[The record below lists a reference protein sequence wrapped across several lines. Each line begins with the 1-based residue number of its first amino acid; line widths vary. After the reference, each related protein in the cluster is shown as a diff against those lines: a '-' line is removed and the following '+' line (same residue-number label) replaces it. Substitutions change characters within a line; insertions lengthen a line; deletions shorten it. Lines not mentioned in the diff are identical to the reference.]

1 MYIFMIQR
9 LFPPLALFASLF
21 IVPCGFAWSQDAPP
35 TNIHLSDL
43 QSWLQTNWFDGYHNS
58 LGYNEARR
66 QMYGYVD
73 IDAGQIECVYTGF
86 TQSGG
91 YVTYPNP
98 INAEHLVPQSF
109 FGSSEPMKSDIH
121 ILKPCHGSANS
132 ARSNKPYNEVTDG
145 QAQWYGTVNNTYTS
159 QGSVPS
165 NHEVWSESSGGDW
178 EPRENRKGDVARAAF
193 YFYTMYPGAAGAI
206 SEMGPTATLYQW
218 HLNDPADATEIS
230 RNDKIESQQGNR
242 NPYIDYPELVY
253 NAWLWEAGTSD
264 TQGPDFSGTP
274 SLVSVA
280 CDDLNA
286 FNEITASPSD
296 PCTPVTLSFID
307 NDTGLGCTGG
317 NVTRTY
323 SAIDGCGNISTF
335 TQTISFTD
343 STPPIFTAVPS
354 DITTTCDSELTDLG
368 IATASDNCT
377 QVNITIDV
385 ALVGG
390 PCPEA
395 YEVHRTFTAQDDCGN
410 AAFYTQVIYIE
421 ASVVVGCPEDVDNDG
436 SVTVSDLLAVLS
448 EFGCATGCLYDL
460 NMDGIVGVADI
471 LEILAAFGDV
481 C

>member
-1 MYIFMIQR
+1 MIQR
-9 LFPPLALFASLF
+9 LFPPLALFVSLF
-21 IVPCGFAWSQDAPP
+21 VVPCGFAWSQAAPP
-35 TNIHLSDL
+35 TDIHLSDL
-43 QSWLQTNWFDGYHNS
+43 QSWLQTNWFNGYHNS

-91 YVTYPNP
+91 YVTFPDP

-296 PCTPVTLSFID
+296 PCTPVTLSFTD
-307 NDTGLGCTGG
+307 VDTGLGCTGG

-368 IATASDNCT
+368 SAAASDNCT
-377 QVNITIDV
+377 QVNITINV

>member
-1 MYIFMIQR
+1 MYTFMIQR
-9 LFPPLALFASLF
+9 LFPPLALFVSLF
-21 IVPCGFAWSQDAPP
+21 VVPCGFAWSQDAPP
-35 TNIHLSDL
+35 TDIHLSDL
-43 QSWLQTNWFDGYHNS
+43 QSWLQTNWFNGYHNS

-132 ARSNKPYNEVTDG
+132 ARGNKPYNEVTDG

-230 RNDKIESQQGNR
+230 RNDKIELQQGNR

-296 PCTPVTLSFID
+296 PCTPVTLTFID

-335 TQTISFTD
+335 TQTISFID

-354 DITTTCDSELTDLG
+354 DITITCDSELTDLG
-368 IATASDNCT
+368 SATASDNCT

-385 ALVGG
+385 LLVGG

-395 YEVHRTFTAQDDCGN
+395 YEVHRTFAAQDDCGN

>member
-1 MYIFMIQR
+1 MYTFMIQR
-9 LFPPLALFASLF
+9 LFPPLALFVSLF
-21 IVPCGFAWSQDAPP
+21 VVPCGFAWSQDAPP
-35 TNIHLSDL
+35 TDIHLSDL
-43 QSWLQTNWFDGYHNS
+43 QSWLQTNWFNGYHNS

-91 YVTYPNP
+91 YVTFPDP

-296 PCTPVTLSFID
+296 PCTPVTLSFTD
-307 NDTGLGCTGG
+307 VDTGLGCTGG

-368 IATASDNCT
+368 SAAASDNCT
-377 QVNITIDV
+377 QVNITINV

-448 EFGCATGCLYDL
+448 EFGCATGCQYDL

>member
-1 MYIFMIQR
+1 MYTSMIRR
-9 LFPPLALFASLF
+9 LLPAFTLLFALLF
-21 IVPCGFAWSQDAPP
+21 APCGFAWSQAAPP
-35 TNIHLSDL
+35 TDIHLSEL
-43 QSWLQTNWFDGYHNS
+43 QSWLQTNWFNGYHSS

-66 QMYGYVD
+66 QMYGYID
-73 IDAGQIECVYTGF
+73 IDGGQIECVYTGF

-145 QAQWYGTVNNTYTS
+145 QAQWYGAVNNTYTS

-178 EPRENRKGDVARAAF
+178 EPREDRKGDVARAAF

-206 SEMGPTATLYQW
+206 SQMGPTATLYQW

-230 RNDKIESQQGNR
+230 RNDKVESQQGNR

-253 NAWLWEAGTSD
+253 NAWLWEAGADD

-280 CDDLNA
+280 CDNLNA
-286 FNEITASPSD
+286 FNEITANPSD
-296 PCTPVTLSFID
+296 PCTPVTLSFTDI
-307 NDTGLGCTGG
+307 DTGLGCAGG

-323 SAIDGCGNISTF
+323 SATDGCGNISTF

-368 IATASDNCT
+368 SAAASDNCT

-385 ALVGG
+385 VLIGG

-395 YEVHRTFTAQDDCGN
+395 YEVHRTFTALDDCGN

-436 SVTVSDLLAVLS
+436 SITVSDLLAVLS
-448 EFGCATGCLYDL
+448 EFGCETGCLYDL

>member
-1 MYIFMIQR
+1 MIQR
-9 LFPPLALFASLF
+9 LFPPLALFVSLF
-21 IVPCGFAWSQDAPP
+21 VVPCGFAWSQDAPP
-35 TNIHLSDL
+35 TDIHLSDL
-43 QSWLQTNWFDGYHNS
+43 QSWLQTNWFNGYHNS

-132 ARSNKPYNEVTDG
+132 ARGNKPYNEVTDG

-230 RNDKIESQQGNR
+230 RNDKIELQQGNR

-296 PCTPVTLSFID
+296 PCTPVTLTFID

-335 TQTISFTD
+335 TQTISFID

-354 DITTTCDSELTDLG
+354 DITITCDSELTDLG
-368 IATASDNCT
+368 SATASDNCT

-385 ALVGG
+385 LLVGG

-395 YEVHRTFTAQDDCGN
+395 YEVHRTFAAQDDCGN

>member
-1 MYIFMIQR
+1 MYTFMIKR
-9 LFPPLALFASLF
+9 LFPPLALFVSLF
-21 IVPCGFAWSQDAPP
+21 VVPCGFAWSQDAPP
-35 TNIHLSDL
+35 TDIHLSDL

-218 HLNDPADATEIS
+218 HLDDPADATEIS

-368 IATASDNCT
+368 SAAASDNCT

-385 ALVGG
+385 VLVGG

-410 AAFYTQVIYIE
+410 ASFYTQVINIE

-471 LEILAAFGDV
+471 LEILAAFGDA

>member
-1 MYIFMIQR
+1 MYTSMIKRIFPAFIL
-9 LFPPLALFASLF
+9 LFGLSFA
-21 IVPCGFAWSQDAPP
+21 PGGFAWSQAAPP
-35 TNIHLSDL
+35 TDIHLSEL

-66 QMYGYVD
+66 QMYGY
-73 IDAGQIECVYTGF
+73 IDNDGGQIECVYTGF

-132 ARSNKPYNEVTDG
+132 ARGNKPYNEVSDG

-159 QGSVPS
+159 QGSAPS
-165 NHEVWSESSGGDW
+165 NQEVWSESSGGDW
-178 EPRENRKGDVARAAF
+178 EPREDRKGDVARAAF
-193 YFYTMYPGAAGAI
+193 YFYTMYPGAAGSI
-206 SEMGPTATLYQW
+206 TDMGPMATLHQW
-218 HLNDPADATEIS
+218 HLNDPADANEIS

-296 PCTPVTLSFID
+296 PCSPVTLSFTD
-307 NDTGLGCTGG
+307 VDTGLGCTGG

-323 SAIDGCGNISTF
+323 SATDGCGNISTF
-335 TQTISFTD
+335 TQTIAFTD

-368 IATASDNCT
+368 SAAASDNCT
-377 QVNITIDV
+377 QVNITVDV
-385 ALVGG
+385 VLVGG

-410 AAFYTQVIYIE
+410 AAFYTQVINIE

-448 EFGCATGCLYDL
+448 EFGCASGCLYDL
-460 NMDGIVGVADI
+460 NMDGIVGVADV
-471 LEILAAFGDV
+471 LEILAAFGDA